1 MAPEQANELD
11 AQYVSR
17 LLTIRPELSA
27 RFGAE
32 RSAALPDPA
41 PDARRATL
49 DLLVEWRN
57 ARAGSATQGLDENS
71 DAAVDQRVFSAS
83 LELLHFSEE
92 EVQLHQVDPDLLCE
106 PLSLLLQDQSAVEL
120 DPEERIDWL
129 VQRLAAL
136 PGYLASGRE
145 LVRAPDAP
153 RTANAL
159 DSVEALR
166 RVLDDLRER
175 TQAEC
180 ATGSVPESLLLDVQ
194 RASAK
199 VEEGLASHVAWLR
212 DLNASQTPFTL
223 GAETIDHLLYL
234 RGLDIRAV
242 EMRDVAQGMVEELR
256 VELIRLL
263 KNRFSSATQR
273 SALAKTEQQSPQNNA
288 DVHAWTEE
296 LIQEARRFIFGRDE
310 FPLPT
315 NEEVMAERVSPELG
329 LFAEGAHWL
338 PPRHRSAF
346 ATSHLLLPELNATTE
361 FPRYCLAELERMVAF
376 FAYPGRHL
384 LQVWSDRSTHLV
396 RGGAP
401 AGFMSGIASTWGLDT
416 VLGWSHYA
424 EEWMREAAFRDSPE
438 VRLTT
443 LRAAIRRAVLAY
455 VDVSLACAWISPE
468 QGQALLMRIGEY
480 SLAQAKAHIKGCL
493 RSPTSGMS
501 ALLGKMRLAQLR
513 KEARVAWRSG
523 FSERHFHELILLG
536 GTMPLAYHFELLEG
550 AYAPLEHEP
559 GDTSAHNAPGEM

>member
-11 AQYVSR
+11 AQYISR

-32 RSAALPDPA
+32 RSASLPEPT

-49 DLLVEWRN
+49 DLLVEWRD
-57 ARAGSATQGLDENS
+57 AREFAATEGIDENS

-92 EVQLHQVDPDLLCE
+92 EVQLHHVDPDLLRE

-120 DPEERIDWL
+120 EPEERIDWL

-136 PGYLASGRE
+136 PTYLFQGRE

-153 RTANAL
+153 RTAGAL

-166 RVLDDLRER
+166 RVLSDLLER
-175 TQAEC
+175 TRADC
-180 ATGSVPESLLLDVQ
+180 ASGLVAESLHRDLE
-194 RASAK
+194 RAATQ
-199 VEEGLASHVAWLR
+199 VEEGLTSHVSWLR
-212 DLNASQTPFTL
+212 NLNASQSLCTL
-223 GAETIDHLLYL
+223 GPESLDHLLYL

-242 EMRDVAQGMVEELR
+242 EMREVAQGMVEELR
-256 VELIRLL
+256 VEQTRLL
-263 KNRFSSATQR
+263 KSRFASA
-273 SALAKTEQQSPQNNA
+273 SKANAIAKAELKSPQNNA

-296 LIQEARRFIFGRDE
+296 LLQEARRFVFGRDE

-315 NEEVMAERVSPELG
+315 NEEVIAERVSPELG

-346 ATSHLLLPELNATTE
+346 ATSHLLLPELSQPTE
-361 FPRYCLAELERMVAF
+361 FPRYCLAELERLVSF
-376 FAYPGRHL
+376 YAYPGRHL
-384 LQVWSDRSTHLV
+384 LQVWSDRSTNLV

-401 AGFMSGIASTWGLDT
+401 AGFMSGISSTWGLDT

-438 VRLTT
+438 VRFTT

-455 VDVSLACAWISPE
+455 VDVSLSGGWISLE
-468 QGQALLMRIGEY
+468 QGKALLMRIGEFP
-480 SLAQAKAHIKGCL
+480 LEQAKAHIQGCL
-493 RSPTSGMS
+493 QSPSAGMS
-501 ALLGKMRLAQLR
+501 ALLGKMRLSQLR

-523 FSERHFHELILLG
+523 FNERHFHELILLG

-550 AYAPLEHEP
+550 AYAPLEHASQGSP
-559 GDTSAHNAPGEM
+559 